1 MDRRRFIGTLG
12 AGLALA
18 TPFARAGNPTCAR
31 DLSCLSVTGQQP
43 LSEDFLKQF
52 YSDKRVSMIGM
63 PDHTDPTSLF
73 MFFSAANINAMQAAR
88 VSKALVE
95 FPVAM
100 QPLFDDLA
108 ELRVSPVMA
117 SSTIVIPWL
126 PPAMMVAAARTI
138 AFGTWRLASAGIRIQ
153 CRDIDTSTAADR
165 EKFTQ
170 YLRGGALD
178 QAANDRI
185 LAARMDDRARAE
197 LMVRDIDSLG
207 QDSRAVIFHG
217 ALHFEDHPHNL
228 KSLMQSYG
236 APQMNIYST
245 ADSFNNAGAP
255 VYLAPDYICLT
266 EEGSTGTVYT
276 AKTNTAAKKAA
287 VPAKPDL
294 RIV

>member
-12 AGLALA
+12 AGLALT
-18 TPFARAGNPTCAR
+18 TPFARAGNTHCAR
-31 DLSCLSVTGQQP
+31 DLSCLSATGQQP
-43 LSEDFLKQF
+43 LSQDFLTQF
-52 YSDKRVSMIGM
+52 YSHKRVSEIGM

-73 MFFSAANINAMQAAR
+73 MFFSATNINAMQAAR
-88 VSKALVE
+88 VSLALAE

-117 SSTIVIPWL
+117 ASTIVIPWL

-138 AFGTWRLASAGIRIQ
+138 AFGTWRLATAGIRIR
-153 CRDIDTSTAADR
+153 CRDIDTSTAEDR
-165 EKFTQ
+165 EKLNQ
-170 YLRGGALD
+170 YLRGGTLD

-197 LMVRDIDSLG
+197 LMLRDIDTLG
-207 QDSRAVIFHG
+207 PDSRAVIFHG
-217 ALHFEDHPHNL
+217 ALHFEDHPHSL
-228 KSLMQSYG
+228 KTLLRAHN

-245 ADSFNNAGAP
+245 ADSFNSAAAP
-255 VYLAPDYICLT
+255 AYLAPDYICLT
-266 EEGSTGTVYT
+266 EEGPTGTVYT
-276 AKTNTAAKKAA
+276 AKTNTAAQKAA